1 MRSCFTCSQN
11 KSSVAQLDSA
21 SDCYTSGYQ
30 EVGSSSL
37 PGGAEFLAMCADRAV
52 RLCGLTTAIY
62 FLNTRVVG
70 NGMKEAAAEDPHEC
84 ALT

>member
-1 MRSCFTCSQN
+1 M
-11 KSSVAQLDSA
+11 
-21 SDCYTSGYQ
+21 
-30 EVGSSSL
+30 
-37 PGGAEFLAMCADRAV
+37 AMCADRAV